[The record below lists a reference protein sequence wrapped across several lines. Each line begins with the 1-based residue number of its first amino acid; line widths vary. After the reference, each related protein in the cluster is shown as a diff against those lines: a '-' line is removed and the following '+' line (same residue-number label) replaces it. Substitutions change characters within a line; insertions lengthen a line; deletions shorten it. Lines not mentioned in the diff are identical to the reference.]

1 MNGKTQEGTLR
12 QMLLCCGALAV
23 LELTAVYQFSGSGS
37 WSWDWVVH
45 TAPGGAAVLAAGLV
59 LLVLAGGLTWRI
71 GSPGGDRFLRN
82 YWIYCAVLMGLCLL
96 RSDLDTSL
104 HMLFVLAALV
114 STPLGIVG
122 AGLGALPD
130 GAGHTLCYG
139 VMLAL
144 SGAEALYHHWLVC
157 CHKAQK
163 QTAAEGGN

>member
-1 MNGKTQEGTLR
+1 MKGEKRETHLR
-12 QMLLCCGALAV
+12 WMVLCCGALAV
-23 LELTAVYQFSGSGS
+23 LELTTVYQFSGS

-45 TAPGGAAVLAAGLV
+45 TAPSGVVVLAVGLV

-71 GSPGGDRFLRN
+71 GSPSGDQDLRN

-96 RSDLDTSL
+96 RQDLDTSL
-104 HMLFVLAALV
+104 HMLFVLVAMV

-122 AGLGALPD
+122 AGLGARPD

-144 SGAEALYHHWLVC
+144 SAAEVLYYHWLLC
-157 CHKAQK
+157 RHKAQK